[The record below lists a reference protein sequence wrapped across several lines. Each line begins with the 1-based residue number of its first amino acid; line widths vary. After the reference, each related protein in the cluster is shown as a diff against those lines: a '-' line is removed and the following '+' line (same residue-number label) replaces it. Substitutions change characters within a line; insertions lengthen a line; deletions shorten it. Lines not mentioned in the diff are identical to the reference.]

1 MSMSDPHDYKAR
13 DLQFVAANPTV
24 SESVGDPE
32 TTSSASDDVEQTTNL
47 SENEESRSID
57 LTEGDEVW
65 APPKPQLILKIR
77 KMKK

>member
-47 SENEESRSID
+47 SEIEEPRSIYPP
-57 LTEGDEVW
+57 EVDEVW
-65 APPKPQLILKIR
+65 APPRPQLILKIN